1 MNIVRTPRR
10 LHLLGLASAVFLA
23 ACSGTGEAGSDGAE
37 ASSDQEPEPVLAQAA
52 SDEAAS
58 HEVDPDLPLVRVW
71 KSPSC
76 GCCGDWVEH
85 MRAAGFPVE
94 VHDVQNVMAVKT
106 ENGVPAEHASCHT
119 ATVDGYVLEGH
130 VPADLVQRMLAER
143 PDIEGLLVPGMP
155 VGSPGMEME
164 GRKDDYDVLAL
175 SGDGSVMVYASR

>member
-1 MNIVRTPRR
+1 MDIVRSPRR
-10 LHLLGLASAVFLA
+10 LHLLALTTAAFLA
-23 ACSGTGEAGSDGAE
+23 GCSGAGEAEPSQTDAPAG
-37 ASSDQEPEPVLAQAA
+37 QEPEPVLT
-52 SDEAAS
+52 ETAS

-76 GCCGDWVEH
+76 GCCGDWIEH
-85 MRAAGFPVE
+85 IRAAGFPVE

-155 VGSPGMEME
+155 VGSPGMEVE

-175 SGDGSVMVYASR
+175 NGDGTVMVYASR